1 MEIFPMK
8 KIITL
13 LAVFFSLGVSA
24 QMTPVGLWHSID
36 DETKQPKGEIRIIE
50 TNGVLTG
57 SVVRS
62 LKEDPKAKQ
71 VCDLC
76 KDDRKDQ
83 KIIGMQILR
92 DLTREGKE
100 ADYTWAG
107 KGTILD
113 PHNGKVYDVKMV
125 PIEGGKRLRVRGY
138 IGPFYRTQF
147 WERVE

>member
-1 MEIFPMK
+1 MK
-8 KIITL
+8 KTISML
-13 LAVFFSLGVSA
+13 LAMACFSVGA
-24 QMTPVGLWHSID
+24 QMTPAGLWHTID
-36 DETKQPKGEIRIIE
+36 DETKQPKGEVRI
-50 TNGVLTG
+50 TDNNGVLSG
-57 SVVRS
+57 VVVRA
-62 LKEDPKAKQ
+62 LKEDPKAKT

-76 KDDRKDQ
+76 TDDRKDQ

-113 PHNGKVYDVKMV
+113 PNNGKVYDVKMV
-125 PIEGGKRLRVRGY
+125 PVEGGKRLRVRGY
-138 IGPFYRTQF
+138 IGPFYRTQY

>member
-24 QMTPVGLWHSID
+24 QMTPVGLWNSID

-113 PHNGKVYDVKMV
+113 PNNGKVYDVKMV